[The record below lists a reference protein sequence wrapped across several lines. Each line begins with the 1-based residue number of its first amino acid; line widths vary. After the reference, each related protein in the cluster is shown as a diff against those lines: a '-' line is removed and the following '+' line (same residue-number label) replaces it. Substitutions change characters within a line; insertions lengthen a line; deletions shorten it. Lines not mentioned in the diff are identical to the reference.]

1 MCIAKILVLGIIKG
15 KDIER
20 AINLRRKLAQQLVRF
35 LNVRC
40 EVKGNVPN
48 KGILGVTNHRSYL
61 DSISIFQHLDAC
73 PVVKAEVK
81 KWPIL
86 GFGLVHS
93 GTVFVDRKS
102 KESRKRTRQQI
113 AENILKGISTIVF
126 VEGTTYVGP
135 EAGEFRPG
143 TFMTASEGNFEVVPI
158 AIEFEHQDV
167 AWVDQDTF
175 IPHFLK
181 IFGKYSEINV
191 KVSFGPTKKNQDW
204 EILRDECH
212 EWVNAKLL
220 EMRTEFDTSVQ

>member
-1 MCIAKILVLGIIKG
+1 M
-15 KDIER
+15 
-20 AINLRRKLAQQLVRF
+20 RF
-35 LNVRC
+35 LNVKC
-40 EVKGNVPN
+40 EVSGTIPN

-73 PVVKAEVK
+73 PVVNAEVK

-102 KESRKRTRQQI
+102 KESRRRTRQQI
-113 AENILKGISTIVF
+113 AELVSQRISTIVF

-143 TFMTASEGNFEVVPI
+143 TFMTAVEGGFEVAPI

-167 AWVDQDTF
+167 AWVNQDTF

-181 IFGKYSEINV
+181 IFGTYNEINV
-191 KVSFGPTKKNQDW
+191 KVAFGEPRIGSDW
-204 EILRDECH
+204 EKLKDECH

-220 EMRTEFDTSVQ
+220 EMRAEFDSGSSG